1 MTITSAGPDGHD
13 CTEGLVRDPYEYEER
28 TDDVDW
34 SLMVENYLWG
44 DFSNT
49 YLVLRRRPVE
59 ELTAIPPEIEHE
71 LQQQLYLREHFGR
84 ELR

>member
-1 MTITSAGPDGHD
+1 MEVELDPEEAITSAGPDGHD
-13 CTEGLVRDPYEYEER
+13 FTEGLVRDPYEYEER

-49 YLVLRRRPVE
+49 YLVLRR
-59 ELTAIPPEIEHE
+59 
-71 LQQQLYLREHFGR
+71 
-84 ELR
+84 